1 MNQLTTNSSTK
12 ILKYSNTLLNTGTLE
27 VFLDCVLLIIDDYRK
42 YLKYDQTS
50 NEFKFDENIY
60 FQMKNVNNINN
71 ELKKNEFYHE
81 FRTTQA
87 FEEFRR
93 DRSDYLKREYE
104 YNNNNNNNNNANN
117 TNIEY
122 PNKDFIESLLDKFKE
137 DQKSTS
143 SRLFNRSKKTFNN
156 VVDKA
161 RDKLNRLTLQSS
173 SSSTSQSTGSSIN
186 TALSLVP
193 SAFNDFI
200 KDNDSISSESSSSS
214 STISASHTLNNNNDE
229 KIKEQI
235 RQYAIE
241 SQINLDKPYSRLTID
256 LTNDPEIKKYFE
268 NKVEEKE
275 EEKLIDFSEPTPTP
289 PPPPPTSYNSNIS
302 NIKSF
307 DVLNPIRLDV
317 KKTNKNT
324 YDSIINEFDPILN
337 NEMKVEPL
345 PNYVKLEENKPNYNI
360 HMMPTSLPN
369 SMSFNTGNTY
379 YQQQQQQQQLQHHFP
394 SASETIARIN
404 AINRSASSPI
414 NKSLIKK

>member
-122 PNKDFIESLLDKFKE
+122 PNKDFIECLLDKFKE

-275 EEKLIDFSEPTPTP
+275 EEEEKLIDFSEPTPTP

-307 DVLNPIRLDV
+307 DVLNPIRLDD

-394 SASETIARIN
+394 SASETIARN
-404 AINRSASSPI
+404 N
-414 NKSLIKK
+414 

>member
-1 MNQLTTNSSTK
+1 
-12 ILKYSNTLLNTGTLE
+12 
-27 VFLDCVLLIIDDYRK
+27 
-42 YLKYDQTS
+42 
-50 NEFKFDENIY
+50 
-60 FQMKNVNNINN
+60 MKNVNNINN

-104 YNNNNNNNNNANN
+104 YNNNNNNNNANN

-122 PNKDFIESLLDKFKE
+122 PNKDFIECLLDKFKE

-307 DVLNPIRLDV
+307 DVLNPIRLDD

>member
-1 MNQLTTNSSTK
+1 
-12 ILKYSNTLLNTGTLE
+12 

-93 DRSDYLKREYE
+93 DRSDYLKRECE
-104 YNNNNNNNNNANN
+104 YNNNTNNNANN
-117 TNIEY
+117 TIEY

-173 SSSTSQSTGSSIN
+173 TLSSANQSTSSSIN

-214 STISASHTLNNNNDE
+214 SSISTSTTLNNNNTSNDE

-275 EEKLIDFSEPTPTP
+275 EEKLIDFSEPTP
-289 PPPPPTSYNSNIS
+289 PTSNNNNNNIG

-307 DVLNPIRLDV
+307 DVLNPIRLDD
-317 KKTNKNT
+317 KKTNNNNT

-379 YQQQQQQQQLQHHFP
+379 YQQQHQQLQQQQQQLYHFP

-404 AINRSASSPI
+404 AINRSTSTPI